1 MKRGPYDV
9 VAPISGLAVFHSAA
23 RRERKALLDFFDRL
37 ARLPATKSEWTLP
50 DEAGRTNYQTAV
62 GRILVTYWTDHAARE
77 VRIVRLDRV
86 D

>member
-1 MKRGPYDV
+1 MKPAPYDV
-9 VAPISGLAVFHSAA
+9 IAPLSRLTAFHGAT

-37 ARLPATKSEWTLP
+37 ARQPATTSEWTVV
-50 DEAGRTNYQTAV
+50 DQAGRTHYQTAV
-62 GRILVTYWTDHAARE
+62 GCFLVTYWPDHAVRE

>member
-1 MKRGPYDV
+1 MKRGAYDV
-9 VAPISGLAVFHSAA
+9 VAPVSRLAVFHGAT

-37 ARLPATKSEWTLP
+37 AKLPATTTEWALV
-50 DEAGRTNYQTAV
+50 DETGRTNYQTAV
-62 GRILVTYWTDHAARE
+62 GRILVTYWADHAARE